1 MEELKRDV
9 GTEIM
14 VERIDMGIRIV
25 KDVCKAE
32 NMTFSEAMLIKA
44 IEVGISLYIQKE
56 QRSMRGFK

>member
-14 VERIDMGIRIV
+14 IERLDMGIQIV
-25 KDVCKAE
+25 KDICKRE
-32 NMTFSEAMLIKA
+32 NVPLSEPMLIKA

>member
-1 MEELKRDV
+1 MEDEKRDI
-9 GTEIM
+9 GKDIM
-14 VERIDMGIRIV
+14 VERIEMGIGIV

-32 NMTFSEAMLIKA
+32 NIPFSEPMLIKA